1 MKKEGMEKDKL
12 DTVTLTTKDR
22 VWTRDAKLRALKQTH
37 LQAYKKKN
45 ATRNKDT
52 IRIGDIP
59 GRE

>member
-1 MKKEGMEKDKL
+1 MEKDKL
-12 DTVTLTTKDR
+12 DRVTLTTKDR